1 MQILIM
7 RTSKSEFLT
16 TKARWPILG
25 EVGVALIQ
33 KPWLRYEAEMGLHGY
48 NLLVS
53 SVPDPARTCILY
65 L

>member
-1 MQILIM
+1 MQILIIK
-7 RTSKSEFLT
+7 TCKSEFLT
-16 TKARWPILG
+16 TKVRRSILG
-25 EVGVALIQ
+25 DVGVALIQ
-33 KPWLRYEAEMGLHGY
+33 EPWLRHEAEMGLQGY